1 MVLSENDRMLE
12 TAASRSVDRS
22 RSAQAAQAG
31 RALISAGD
39 EARERQTVRQAIACL
54 WLAQELGDHD
64 LKAIARALAQS
75 HYDWTE
81 LQRIYLYEV
90 APVVHEN
97 LRKDKGV
104 WGAFDPRWLR
114 EAIMKNMQNQEYRQE
129 ALRNREYM
137 TAFVARDWER
147 IQQYVRELR
156 SGQRLTAEEQSA
168 LVRLLQAA
176 ER

>member
-1 MVLSENDRMLE
+1 MVLKENDRIQE
-12 TAASRSVDRS
+12 TAANRSVDRS

-31 RALISAGD
+31 RALISARD
-39 EARERQTVRQAIACL
+39 EARERQTVWQAIACL

-64 LKAIARALAQS
+64 LQAIARALAQS

-97 LRKDKGV
+97 LRTDKGV
-104 WGAFDPRWLR
+104 WGAFDPQSLQ
-114 EAIMKNMQNQEYRQE
+114 EAIMKNMLNPEYRQK
-129 ALRNREYM
+129 ALADREYM

-156 SGQRLTAEEQSA
+156 SGRRLTAEEQSA